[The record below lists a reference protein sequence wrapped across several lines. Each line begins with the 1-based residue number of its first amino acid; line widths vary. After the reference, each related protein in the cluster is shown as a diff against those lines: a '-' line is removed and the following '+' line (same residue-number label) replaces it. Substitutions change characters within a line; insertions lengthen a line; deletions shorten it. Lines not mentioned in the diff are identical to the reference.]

1 MTETLSA
8 SSLIL
13 YIKERF
19 HNTSDLFVEEIEW
32 EGQPAIVCYYTV
44 LTEGGTLNEQLE
56 ILRKRA
62 KEGIP
67 DWGESGAINCPSIFD
82 VDIDRCSLL
91 LVQSAVIFPKTNKL
105 LKITIPNITVR
116 SPDEPT
122 NEFVIRGSHEGFV
135 ESIDKNIS
143 LIRKHLTMPDLVVKE
158 IRLGSETNTRVHV
171 CLYRNNC

>member
-32 EGQPAIVCYYTV
+32 EGQPAIVCYFSV

-62 KEGIP
+62 KDGIP
-67 DWGESGAINCPSIFD
+67 DWGETGASTVLPFSMSTMTD
-82 VDIDRCSLL
+82 
-91 LVQSAVIFPKTNKL
+91 AVMLWFRRSRFSKNK
-105 LKITIPNITVR
+105 
-116 SPDEPT
+116 
-122 NEFVIRGSHEGFV
+122 
-135 ESIDKNIS
+135 
-143 LIRKHLTMPDLVVKE
+143 
-158 IRLGSETNTRVHV
+158 
-171 CLYRNNC
+171 